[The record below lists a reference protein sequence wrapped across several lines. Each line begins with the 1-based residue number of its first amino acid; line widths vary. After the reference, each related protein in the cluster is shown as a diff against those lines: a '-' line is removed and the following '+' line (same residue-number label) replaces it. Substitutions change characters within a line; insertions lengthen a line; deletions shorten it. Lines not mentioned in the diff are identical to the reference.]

1 MAANSELH
9 YAIANLT
16 DGSEE
21 RIPYW
26 HIDSGQPGEVFLV
39 IAEQHGNEVQ
49 GCEVIRRFR
58 HVCEEQ
64 LRAGQVY
71 LVPFA
76 NPLALRHRRSHITLG
91 PEQPY
96 ADAAGQNMNLNWPG
110 DPEGH
115 DTSRLC
121 YALHEAVVRHCT
133 RCLDLHSWSRFT
145 ATCTLTRSDA
155 QVAAKMGVAAAIRF
169 QMIVPRQERASEETR
184 PITAWLNDSGRAGT
198 TLELAPQWVIREK
211 EVALGLRAATNI
223 AKLMGMIDG
232 DMEPLD
238 GPMVTFEQGTR
249 ADRIHTVTAPCSGLF
264 VENGLETSDHVEQ
277 GQPLGHI
284 ISDVDLSTVEILAP
298 ATGYL
303 WQYGCHREHSDIA
316 LPPQHPYA
324 DQGYVLAGV
333 MTVA

>member
-1 MAANSELH
+1 MAVNSELK
-9 YAIANLT
+9 YAGAALS

-26 HIDSGQPGEVFLV
+26 HLDSGQPGDVFLA

-58 HVCEEQ
+58 RVCGEH

-110 DPEGH
+110 DPQGH

-121 YALHEAVVRHCT
+121 HALHDAVVRHCT

-145 ATCTLTRSDA
+145 ATCTLVRADVPEA
-155 QVAAKMGVAAAIRF
+155 VALGEATAVRF
-169 QMIVPRQERASEETR
+169 QMMVPPFRRDPAE
-184 PITAWLNDSGRAGT
+184 GT
-198 TLELAPQWVIREK
+198 TIGSLFNDNGLAATCIELAPQWVIREK

-223 AKLMGMIDG
+223 AKLLGMIDG

-238 GPMVTFEQGTR
+238 GPAVTFDQGTR
-249 ADRIHTVTAPCSGLF
+249 GERTHTVTAPCSGLF
-264 VENGLETSDHVEQ
+264 VENGLETSDYVEQ
-277 GQPLGHI
+277 GQSLGHI
-284 ISDVDLSTVEILAP
+284 ISDADLSTVGIPAP
-298 ATGYL
+298 VAGYL

-324 DQGYVLAGV
+324 DEGDVLASV
-333 MTVA
+333 MPVE